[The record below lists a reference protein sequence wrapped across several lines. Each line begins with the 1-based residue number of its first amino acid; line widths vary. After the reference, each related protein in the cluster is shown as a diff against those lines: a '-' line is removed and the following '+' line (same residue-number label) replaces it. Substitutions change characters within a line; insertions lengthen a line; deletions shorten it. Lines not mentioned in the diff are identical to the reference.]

1 MGSWSTQSPTDH
13 KRVIDHVVI
22 KNRILHDF
30 QFEHYWI
37 TFSAHNMPK
46 LEGLGIYSHAISQ
59 FYSCTVISK

>member
-1 MGSWSTQSPTDH
+1 M
-13 KRVIDHVVI
+13 I

-46 LEGLGIYSHAISQ
+46 LEGLGIVMQFLSFIHALSFQNDINIKYYNS
-59 FYSCTVISK
+59 YNVDTL